1 MDNRKRVW
9 SESGWS
15 EGTRSRFLREPDFV
29 KLAGR
34 QEPAGF
40 GTTGSNRRTGSGW
53 RRFQGDK
60 FPDSPPS
67 PHICASAI

>member
-1 MDNRKRVW
+1 MDNQKRVW
-9 SESGWS
+9 SESGRS
-15 EGTRSRFLREPDFV
+15 EKTGSRFRREPDFG

-40 GTTGSNRRTGSGW
+40 GTTRSNRRIGLGW
-53 RRFQGDK
+53 HRFQGDK

-67 PHICASAI
+67 PHI

>member
-1 MDNRKRVW
+1 MDNRKRVS
-9 SESGWS
+9 SESGRL
-15 EGTRSRFLREPDFV
+15 EGTGSRFQWKPDFR

-34 QEPAGF
+34 QKPAGF
-40 GTTGSNRRTGSGW
+40 GTMRSNWHTGSGW
-53 RRFQGDK
+53 PQFQGDK

>member
-1 MDNRKRVW
+1 MDNRKRAL
-9 SESGWS
+9 SKSGRS
-15 EGTRSRFLREPDFV
+15 EGIESRFRPEPDFG

-34 QEPAGF
+34 QELAGF
-40 GTTGSNRRTGSGW
+40 GMTRPNRRTGSDW

-67 PHICASAI
+67 PYICASAI